1 MTIRG
6 HVYAGAM
13 TGVAFRKGH
22 GTGNDFVVLPDP
34 TDSLVLTP
42 DLARAV
48 CDRRFGIGGDGVIRV
63 APAAEGWFMDYWNS
77 DGSIG
82 LMCGNGARLFARHL
96 VDGGLVAAGE
106 FDIVTRGGI
115 RRVSAPADGDISVS
129 MGPVTAGSVPDV
141 TVRLGDTEHPA
152 TAAFVPNPHAVVFLD
167 SLTGLGDITGAVAGP
182 TEVYPDAANIEFVE
196 VVGPD
201 RVAMR
206 VLERGSGETL
216 SCGTG
221 ACAVAWAHARVNG
234 AAGDDVTVEVPGGE
248 VRVTLGDDVVLSGP
262 AEFVAE
268 GLIDAEWW
276 AAHS

>member
-1 MTIRG
+1 
-6 HVYAGAM
+6 M

-22 GTGNDFVVLPDP
+22 GTGNDFVLLPDP
-34 TDSLVLTP
+34 TDSLTMTP
-42 DLARAV
+42 DLARAL

-63 APAAEGWFMDYWNS
+63 VPSDDGWFMDYWNS

-82 LMCGNGARLFARHL
+82 IMCGNGARVFGRHL
-96 VDGGLVAAGE
+96 LDEGLVDEGE
-106 FDIVTRGGI
+106 FDIVTRGGV
-115 RRVSAPADGDISVS
+115 RRVSAQQDGDVSVS
-129 MGPVTAGSVPDV
+129 MGPVSSGAVPDV

-167 SLTGLGDITGAVAGP
+167 TLAGLGDITGAVAGP
-182 TEVYPDAANIEFVE
+182 HEVFPDAANIEFVE
-196 VVGPD
+196 VLAPD

-206 VLERGSGETL
+206 VFERGSGETL

-234 AAGDDVTVEVPGGE
+234 VADGDITVEVPGGA
-248 VRVTLGDDVVLSGP
+248 VRVTLGDDVLLTGP
-262 AEFVAE
+262 AEFVAD
-268 GLIDAEWW
+268 GLIDADWW